1 MPLLLGAIVR
11 GTGDIAHVFASELQ
25 QVREVEHRAAAHEAR
40 DLNPPVMIDIIAG
53 PNIAAS
59 RLPAALALE
68 NQSVP
73 AVTDFAG
80 MHARI

>member
-1 MPLLLGAIVR
+1 ME
-11 GTGDIAHVFASELQ
+11 GTGGVDHVFACELR

-40 DLNPPVMIDIIAG
+40 DLNPSVVIGIIAG
-53 PNIAAS
+53 PKIAS
-59 RLPAALALE
+59 NRLPAALALE

-73 AVTDFAG
+73 PVTEAAG